1 MTKIPTKNNGNN
13 DWVAYRALVLD
24 KLEKLDSIEETQ
36 IQIRLDVRELK
47 VRAAV
52 WGGAA
57 GFGLSMVVVGVS
69 FLLQYLAQAG

>member
-1 MTKIPTKNNGNN
+1 MTELPKNGARH

-24 KLEKLDSIEETQ
+24 KLEKLDTIEETQ

-52 WGGAA
+52 WGGIA
-57 GFGLSMVVVGVS
+57 GFGLSMVVVGVNIL
-69 FLLQYLAQAG
+69 FQYLSQAG